1 MSQSTPSS
9 KGWTIALWAA
19 QLLLAAAYGLFGSM
33 KATQPLDQLAQ
44 MMTWIP
50 SFPPLFVRTLGVAEV
65 LGAIGLILPSL
76 TRIQPR
82 LTVLAAQCIL
92 LHQAFAVALHVFIL
106 PSGPIEGKP
115 AILAF
120 FRSLDAQ
127 KPVPV
132 FTVAKVPGTAHAGMT
147 DWVMN
152 PGKPGSLKGRDV
164 FVIRGGKI
172 SVQTTIGL
180 GPADQ

>member
-1 MSQSTPSS
+1 MRIHDQMAAVAAFLAFAGWAQTPALAAHHVASPRHAASQSVDAVIERHMA
-9 KGWTIALWAA
+9 G
-19 QLLLAAAYGLFGSM
+19 
-33 KATQPLDQLAQ
+33 
-44 MMTWIP
+44 
-50 SFPPLFVRTLGVAEV
+50 FVRHDWDKVIEDYADD
-65 LGAIGLILPSL
+65 A
-76 TRIQPR
+76 
-82 LTVLAAQCIL
+82 
-92 LHQAFAVALHVFIL
+92 VFIL